1 MRLKPTQKGLALKR
15 TLALEEEEKPK
26 RKKKPNR
33 LPPDEYKPLLPPKR
47 LLVRESETP
56 SHHTKQYVEFS
67 VKRYCGDLVNA
78 PEVYLQGYQESDF
91 YTGYMK
97 GKCIHFPLEMLYDI
111 MDQLTELSEECDKNH
126 IE

>member
-1 MRLKPTQKGLALKR
+1 MKLKPTKKGLALKKS
-15 TLALEEEEKPK
+15 LEEEPNT
-26 RKKKPNR
+26 RKKKGNR
-33 LPPDEYKPLLPPKR
+33 LPPDEYKPLIPPQR
-47 LLVRESETP
+47 LLVRESVTE
-56 SHHTKQYVEFS
+56 SRAMKQYVEFS

-97 GKCIHFPLEMLYDI
+97 GKCIHFPLEMLYDVL
-111 MDQLTELSEECDKNH
+111 DQLTDLSEECDKNH